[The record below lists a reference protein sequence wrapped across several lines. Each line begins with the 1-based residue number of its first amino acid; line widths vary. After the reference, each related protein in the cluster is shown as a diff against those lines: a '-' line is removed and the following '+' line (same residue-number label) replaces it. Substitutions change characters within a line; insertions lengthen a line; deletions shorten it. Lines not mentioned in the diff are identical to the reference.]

1 MSDEPSQPAARKE
14 SAGVSAQVLRV
25 LRISSGVLLLLLG
38 LVGLFVPL
46 LQGVLLLIA
55 GLAILSV
62 DVPLARNLYRRLKS
76 WRRKRSP

>member
-1 MSDEPSQPAARKE
+1 MSEEPSQPAARKV
-14 SAGVSAQVLRV
+14 ATGVSGQVFKV

-38 LVGLFVPL
+38 VAGLFLPL

-55 GLAILSV
+55 GLAVLAV

-76 WRRKRSP
+76 WRRRRSS